1 MLDGICPLN
10 FRKACLAHRQ
20 QSHRHQ
26 RQQRS
31 QDQPD
36 KGSHHPST
44 AATVT
49 MQVAARVQCKAP
61 VVARR
66 VQRVAV
72 RPVAAMSQQ
81 QKVAGAALAS
91 VALAGAFAAAPVS
104 AAPISRL

>member
-1 MLDGICPLN
+1 MRSVTARLPPSLLC
-10 FRKACLAHRQ
+10 
-20 QSHRHQ
+20 Q
-26 RQQRS
+26 RQHS
-31 QDQPD
+31 QANARIKAALNSQKRDHLSPF
-36 KGSHHPST
+36 T

-104 AAPISRL
+104 AARSLV